1 MDFRNNV
8 DIRTQKKLDTGVNV
22 ARSFTQQVL
31 YFWISYS
38 VFRPKKHEPISRAI
52 DGPISRANS
61 ISQVYYFYCMSSYVH
76 ASLIYPHI
84 IIHIYI
90 CVCIIYNY
98 IYADNLCLMG

>member
-8 DIRTQKKLDTGVNV
+8 NIRTQKKLDTGVNV

-61 ISQVYYFYCMSSYVH
+61 ISQVYYLLYVIVCARISYISTH
-76 ASLIYPHI
+76 YN
-84 IIHIYI
+84 IYI
-90 CVCIIYNY
+90 YVCVYY